1 MSNLRIVTKYLGA
14 GGGEGYKS
22 LLMVFAREKAARS
35 PGGKFKCKVISH
47 PKVPLRACS

>member
-14 GGGEGYKS
+14 GEGYKS